1 MKFDI
6 QRISLA
12 IASAGLLTLYGCG
25 GGSSSTA
32 TAPPP
37 SSVATTADVGITVI
51 DGPIK
56 NATVCLDKNN
66 NGACDTGEPTG
77 KTDVAGKVTLK
88 VDLADVGKY
97 AVLAVVGTDAVDSDT
112 GAVPVPFTLKAPAD
126 KTGVV
131 SPLTTLVQSIIES
144 TGVSSAVAASQVQAQ
159 TGINVSLFEDFTKST
174 STDNQAAGTIAR
186 MLVVTTQ
193 QQSSLLGSS
202 VGGSAIDGA
211 LITKADLDKIIQNK
225 LLEILPAL
233 LTALAD
239 PAVLAATTTAA
250 KEAALLAQANT
261 LVSTT
266 GLTTASVATLVAIN
280 NQTAATTTAAADV
293 PAAGASLRLL
303 NFTNASTWSS
313 RINVATLAQATPDS
327 AGLTRSVQR
336 RYSTNNGFT
345 AAWTTIGGNP
355 ARQSDLHFNGTA
367 WVGCALNSEDLS
379 TVRDAKGNAAFNTCD
394 NYETGT
400 SNRASFDISG
410 KTMLEVYNQ
419 INAAGYTNVTISN
432 SSSVLGSTTFPANS
446 RLFYQAATVASTAV
460 AYYAG
465 TGNTVSQ
472 YSAAVYTGSSVGCNS
487 TEFSFGSVGTTTTS
501 LEGMVT
507 ANPGTPCDFGTRTF
521 TYNGLPYTSDGA
533 DKAWG
538 NSTLEIGKIGNAF
551 TTFSSTGAT
560 APGFYSGNTRI
571 RVAFNGTGINPVTY
585 YSCKERFFN
594 PSPRN
599 CTVMGTGSYTIA
611 TKGDARIMTLS
622 NPPLAA
628 NVLGYQRV
636 FVERNGKVYFG
647 YQNNQG
653 VFNSARLNLPATNA
667 LFTKLGLP
675 SVSVDTPLTLTQTSY
690 AGEWRLPEPG
700 NPAAYSSIFIG
711 NNGSTTVSFT
721 DTVNSANNEASR
733 AISLTFNNLAT
744 GSFTGADTS
753 NGSSIAGTFNFMTGA
768 ATVTVSEGSPPVT
781 TTLTG
786 TRN

>member
-37 SSVATTADVGITVI
+37 SSVATTADVGITVV

-88 VDLADVGKY
+88 VDLADVGKF

-202 VGGSAIDGA
+202 VGSSAIDGA
-211 LITKADLDKIIQNK
+211 VISKADLDKIIRNK

-239 PAVLAATTTAA
+239 PAVLAATTPAA

-261 LVSTT
+261 LVSTS
-266 GLTTASVATLVAIN
+266 GLTTASIATLVAIN
-280 NQTAATTTAAADV
+280 NQTAATSTTVADT
-293 PAAGASLRLL
+293 PAAGANLRLL
-303 NFTNASTWSS
+303 NFTNANNWSS
-313 RINVATLAQATPDS
+313 RINVASLAQATPNS

-345 AAWTTIGGNP
+345 AAWTTIGGSP
-355 ARQSDLHFNGTA
+355 SRQSDLHFNGTA
-367 WVGCALNSEDLS
+367 WVGCALNFEDS
-379 TVRDAKGNAAFNTCD
+379 NTVRDANGNAAFNTCD

-432 SSSVLGSTTFPANS
+432 ASSVLGTTTFPANS
-446 RLFYQAATVASTAV
+446 KLFYQAVTSASTAA
-460 AYYAG
+460 AYYPG
-465 TGNTVSQ
+465 SGNTVSQ
-472 YSAAVYTGSSVGCNS
+472 YSPAVYTGSSIGCNS
-487 TEFSFGSVGTTTTS
+487 SEFSFGSVGTTTIS
-501 LEGMVT
+501 LEGMVA
-507 ANPGTPCDFGTRTF
+507 ANPGTPCNFGTRTF
-521 TYNGLPYTSDGA
+521 TYNGLTYTSNGA
-533 DKAWG
+533 DEAWG

-551 TTFSSTGAT
+551 TTMSSSGAT

-571 RVAFNGTGINPVTY
+571 RVAFKGTGTNPVTY

-599 CTVMGTGSYTIA
+599 CTSIGTGSYTIA

-636 FVERNGKVYFG
+636 FVERNGRVYFG
-647 YQNNQG
+647 YQNNLG

-675 SVSVDTPLTLTQTSY
+675 VVNPETPLVLTKTSY
-690 AGEWRLPEPG
+690 AGEYRLTPSG
-700 NPAAYSSIFIG
+700 NPSAYVSLFI
-711 NNGSTTVSFT
+711 NANGTIASTYTDSTGTTQEGLDLTFT
-721 DTVNSANNEASR
+721 DLPTGAFSGSNPMSGASFSGTINFLTG
-733 AISLTFNNLAT
+733 AIAVTGTDPTSTPPDFSLT
-744 GSFTGADTS
+744 G
-753 NGSSIAGTFNFMTGA
+753 M
-768 ATVTVSEGSPPVT
+768 
-781 TTLTG
+781 
-786 TRN
+786 RR